1 MAIIKKK
8 TWPALFEK
16 ILSGSKT
23 FDLRTADFDIQ
34 ENDTLVLQEWDPK
47 TKDYT
52 GREIE
57 KKVGF
62 VGKWKLKELEEFWP
76 KKDIEKY
83 GLQVISLHD
92 IKK

>member
-8 TWPALFEK
+8 TWPDYFEK

-23 FDLRTADFDIQ
+23 FELRTADFEIQ
-34 ENDTLVLQEWDPK
+34 ENDILILQEWDPK

-52 GREIE
+52 GREIR

-62 VGKWKLKELEEFWP
+62 VGKWKLNELEEFWP
-76 KKDIEKY
+76 KEDIEKY

-92 IKK
+92 TDK